1 MLSWMGMHSMGI
13 LCLHTIESSIPVIHV
28 LVGFLSL
35 GLSAFVYFGLKHL
48 ATIVS
53 VAILCKVP
61 VVKKY
66 L

>member
-1 MLSWMGMHSMGI
+1 MVAIFRVFFDIVNI
-13 LCLHTIESSIPVIHV
+13 LPISSIPVIHV

-53 VAILCKVP
+53 VAILSKVP